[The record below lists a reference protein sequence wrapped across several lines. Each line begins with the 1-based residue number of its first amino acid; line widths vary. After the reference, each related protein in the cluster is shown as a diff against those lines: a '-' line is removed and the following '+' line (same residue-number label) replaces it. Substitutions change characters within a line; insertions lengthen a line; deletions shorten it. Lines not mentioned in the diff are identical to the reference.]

1 MHIGL
6 IGLGA
11 IGGITA
17 QRLLDAGLDVSLAA
31 GRHAGVIASKFP
43 KARVGATLP
52 DNEYALILL
61 CVRSTEIERALTPA
75 APLLRS
81 DGAVVCLQNGI
92 PEERVARI
100 VGANRVLGAVIGWS
114 GTMTEPGEYVLTGG
128 GAFILGGDSPRL
140 EHARLV
146 LAHAFPVHVTH
157 NLQGARWSKLAM
169 NCAMSTLGAITGY
182 SLGELASRREIRSL
196 ALRIIR
202 EVVEA
207 AQARNVKL
215 EPVAGIR
222 PDLLVKVPAPLA
234 HIAIWFAARMRPT
247 QKSGM
252 IARLQQGRPAGV
264 EDLNALIDAPLNRKL
279 VQQVHEI
286 ERGTR
291 QISPTNLAE
300 LS

>member
-1 MHIGL
+1 MRIGL

-52 DNEYALILL
+52 DNEYGLILL

-81 DGAVVCLQNGI
+81 DGAVVCLQNGL